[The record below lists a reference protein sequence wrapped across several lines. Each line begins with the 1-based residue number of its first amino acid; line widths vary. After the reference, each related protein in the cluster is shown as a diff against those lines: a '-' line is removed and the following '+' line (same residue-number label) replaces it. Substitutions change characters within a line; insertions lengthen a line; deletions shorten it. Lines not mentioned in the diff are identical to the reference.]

1 MGTQVLG
8 ERNLEI
14 VGSDTS
20 KKIAVLWAKNPYDY

>member
-1 MGTQVLG
+1 MGTQMLG

-20 KKIAVLWAKNPYDY
+20 KKIAVLRAKNP